1 MRLRHALVMLL
12 AALASAS
19 VLAQDWPTK
28 PIRLIVSVPPGGL
41 LDTTARII
49 SDRLSAR
56 LGQPVVVDNRPGAT
70 GNIGTEAVARAAPD
84 GYTLLV
90 GFDGTLAINPH
101 VFSKI
106 PFDTLRDFAPI
117 TKIGDAILLLIAHP
131 AVPAS
136 NLKELLAYGKAKP
149 GALAY
154 GTSGIGGTP
163 HLAAELLKQRTGL
176 EMTHIPYKG
185 GGQAIA
191 DLIGGSVPLLY
202 TAVASAQQ
210 HVKSGKVR
218 ALAVSSAKRTAAL
231 PEVPTFI
238 ESGVAGFEVSSWVGL
253 LAPAN
258 TPPAIIERLQRETAA
273 VLAMPEVRER
283 FAALGIEPVG
293 NTAGEFAKQIRADHE
308 RWGQVVKQSGIKLD

>member
-1 MRLRHALVMLL
+1 MPLRRTAVTLL
-12 AALASAS
+12 AALLGAP

-28 PIRLIVSVPPGGL
+28 PIRLVASTPPGGL
-41 LDTTARII
+41 VDTTARTIAE
-49 SDRLSAR
+49 RLSAR
-56 LGQPVVVDNRPGAT
+56 LGQQVVVDNRPGAA
-70 GNIGTEAVARAAPD
+70 GNIGTEAVAKAAPD

-90 GFDGTLAINPH
+90 GFDGTLVINPH
-101 VFSKI
+101 VYPKI

-117 TKIGDAILLLIAHP
+117 TKIGDATLLLVAHP
-131 AVPAS
+131 SVPAS

-154 GTSGIGGTP
+154 GTSGTGSTP

-185 GGQAIA
+185 GGQAIG
-191 DLIGGSVPLLY
+191 DLIGGSLPLLY

-210 HVKSGKVR
+210 HVKSGKAR
-218 ALAVSSAKRTAAL
+218 ALAVSSLRRAGAL

-238 ESGVAGFEVSSWVGL
+238 ESGVPDFEVSSWVGL
-253 LAPAN
+253 LAPAK
-258 TPPAIIERLQRETAA
+258 TPPPIVERLQRETAA

-293 NTAGEFAKQIRADHE
+293 NAAGEFAKQIRADLE
-308 RWGQVVKQSGIKLD
+308 RWGLVVRQSGMKLD